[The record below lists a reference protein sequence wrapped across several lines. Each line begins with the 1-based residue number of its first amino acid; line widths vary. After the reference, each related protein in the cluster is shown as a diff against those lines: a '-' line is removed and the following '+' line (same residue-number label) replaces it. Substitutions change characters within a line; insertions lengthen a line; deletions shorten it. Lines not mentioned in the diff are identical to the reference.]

1 MAAPTL
7 DLSSYSIE
15 ELETLVA
22 DAQKRLAE
30 LRHEKRRQALQQ
42 LDALAKEL
50 GLSRED
56 LATRYAK
63 PGRTR
68 ANGPE
73 PQYRNPASPEQTWTG
88 HGRKPAWVRDYLKA
102 GKSLDDLRL

>member
-7 DLSSYSIE
+7 DLSPYSIE

-30 LRHEKRRQALQQ
+30 LRQDKRRQALQQ

-50 GLSRED
+50 GLTRED
-56 LATRYAK
+56 LAARYAK
-63 PGRTR
+63 SGRTR
-68 ANGPE
+68 PNGPA
-73 PQYRNPASPEQTWTG
+73 PQYRNPANPEQTWTG
-88 HGRKPAWVRDYLKA
+88 HGRKPLWVRDYLKA
-102 GKSLDDLRL
+102 GKSLEDLRL